1 MIKIIFENDKEV
13 FLEPSELNKSLLQIS
28 LDAGIPH
35 IHACGGNA
43 RCSTCRVLI
52 QDGDEYLL
60 PRNEK
65 ETALAQKKGFPD
77 NVRLACQTKTTGDI
91 VLRRLVIDEADRAL
105 ASTFSDL
112 ISGIEKPVAILF
124 SDIRGFTGFSESHLP
139 YDVIH
144 ILNRYFYRMG
154 DKVLKYGGIIDK
166 YIGDGLM
173 AIFGLEDPDPVRA
186 NLNAIRSALEMR
198 SELESLNTYLQNH
211 LGSEFEIGIGINY
224 GTAIL
229 GKLGHPLSMSFTAI
243 GDTVNSASRIE
254 TTTKKAGA
262 KILIS
267 QKVYESVKDRILKGR
282 SFETKLKG
290 KTGNYRVH
298 EVLGT
303 KNNCEG
309 SAWQETGYRIWD
321 KIDPTEVG
329 AWLRMVFHASSI
341 FSSDGEWLG
350 LEGSIRFPTIL
361 NDENNRG
368 VIKQIEEIIHLKE
381 EMEKEGRVGIPSL
394 SDMIAL
400 SGALALQKA
409 GGPQVHIL
417 PGRKD
422 SSYPSGRMLMPV
434 DSPDVKDS
442 LDYFSMMGFSTRDT
456 VLLMGVHTLGWHAKG
471 SFTETPNIFNNHYF
485 RDLLLDGGVRMLA
498 TDRALL
504 GSEETKR
511 MVMEYALNE
520 SLFFKDFQGLYQRLV
535 EQKRLEES

>member
-13 FLEPSELNKSLLQIS
+13 FIEPSDSSKSLLQIS

-43 RCSTCRVLI
+43 RCSTCRIIV

-77 NVRLACQTKTTGDI
+77 NVRLACQTKTNGDI
-91 VLRRLVIDEADRAL
+91 VIRRLVIDEADQTL
-105 ASTFSDL
+105 ASTFSDF
-112 ISGIEKPVAILF
+112 ISGIERPVAILF
-124 SDIRGFTGFSESHLP
+124 SDIRGFTSFSEKHLP

-154 DKVLKYGGIIDK
+154 DKVLKYGGMIDK

-173 AIFGLEDPDPVRA
+173 AIFGLDDPDPVRT

-198 SELESLNTYLQNH
+198 GELESLNQYLQNH

-267 QKVYESVKDRILKGR
+267 QKVYESVQERIQKGR

-303 KNNCEG
+303 KSNCEG
-309 SAWQETGYRIWD
+309 SVWEETRYRIWD
-321 KIDPTEVG
+321 KIDPTEAG
-329 AWLRMVFHASSI
+329 AWLRMVFHAASI
-341 FSSDGEWLG
+341 FSADGEWLG
-350 LEGSIRFPTIL
+350 LEGSIRFPSIL
-361 NDENNRG
+361 NDEHNRG
-368 VIKQIEEIIHLKE
+368 IHKQLETIIHLRE
-381 EMEKEGRVGIPSL
+381 EMEKEGRVGVPSF
-394 SDMIAL
+394 SDMVAL
-400 SGALALQKA
+400 SGALAIQKA
-409 GGPQVHIL
+409 GGPLVHIL
-417 PGRKD
+417 PGRQD
-422 SSYPSGRMLMPV
+422 SNYPSGRMLMPV
-434 DSPDVKDS
+434 DSPNIKDS
-442 LDYFSMMGFSTRDT
+442 LDYFSMMEFSVRDT
-456 VLLMGVHTLGWHAKG
+456 VLLLGVHTLGWHSKG

-485 RDLLLDGGVRMLA
+485 RDLLLDGGAKMLA
-498 TDRALL
+498 SDRALL
-504 GSEETKR
+504 GQEETR
-511 MVMEYALNE
+511 RIVTEYALSE
-520 SLFFKDFQGLYQRLV
+520 SHFFRDFQSLYQRLV